1 MNKHV
6 NSEVVISKVDVCYF
20 YWKSFVNFSLLKRAE
35 QIFIVNFTSDIVVC
49 SSIKW
54 KTEHFS
60 NTLICP
66 ACDYA
71 LKEKWAVLRINLN
84 LSDHF
89 KAMVLAG
96 QKPEIII
103 EICSNALTFWN
114 YQIYQESLYQE
125 WVNKKLREQSLVA
138 EQQYQELIGKL
149 QAEIRTMKIK
159 LEEAEKDAQTVLDR
173 YEELASKYND
183 KVRDNF
189 KLVNNYE
196 SLRRRSVDGTFQQ
209 LPAKLMQKPQNE
221 QSRILEKDGPFFGRF
236 LDKSSHHATS
246 TSDNTYEH
254 FFDQLLNESAEPED
268 DGSPVEKH
276 HNNNHHNHQF
286 VINLNRSGSPLMKP
300 IRKNN
305 TSEFLFIFVV
315 FK

>member
-1 MNKHV
+1 M
-6 NSEVVISKVDVCYF
+6 
-20 YWKSFVNFSLLKRAE
+20 
-35 QIFIVNFTSDIVVC
+35 FIVNFTGMTCTLQRSSFDKMENGLLCNFKHCRKKLEGHAWVTVC
-49 SSIKW
+49 SHIFCDHDGR
-54 KTEHFS
+54 EHFS
-60 NTLICP
+60 NALICP

-159 LEEAEKDAQTVLDR
+159 LEEAEKDARTVLDR

-196 SLRRRSVDGTFQQ
+196 SLRRRSVDSTFQQ
-209 LPAKLMQKPQNE
+209 LPPKLMQKPQNE

-236 LDKSSHHATS
+236 LDKSRHVNS

-254 FFDQLLNESAEPED
+254 FFDQLLDESEEPED

-276 HNNNHHNHQF
+276 NNNKNNNHDHQF
-286 VINLNRSGSPLMKP
+286 VINLNRCGGSPLMKP
-300 IRKNN
+300 IRRDN
-305 TSEFLFIFVV
+305 TSEFLFS
-315 FK
+315 

>member
-1 MNKHV
+1 MFA
-6 NSEVVISKVDVCYF
+6 IF
-20 YWKSFVNFSLLKRAE
+20 IGKSFVNFSLLKRAE
-35 QIFIVNFTSDIVVC
+35 QILLTLQVILLSAKLEGHAWVTVC
-49 SSIKW
+49 SHIFCDHDGR
-54 KTEHFS
+54 EHFS

-138 EQQYQELIGKL
+138 EQQYQEVIGKL

-159 LEEAEKDAQTVLDR
+159 LEEAEKDARTVLDR

-221 QSRILEKDGPFFGRF
+221 QSRISEKDGRFFGRF
-236 LDKSSHHATS
+236 LDKSCHATS

-268 DGSPVEKH
+268 DGSPVEN
-276 HNNNHHNHQF
+276 HNNNNNNNNNHQF

-305 TSEFLFIFVV
+305 ASEFLFS
-315 FK
+315 